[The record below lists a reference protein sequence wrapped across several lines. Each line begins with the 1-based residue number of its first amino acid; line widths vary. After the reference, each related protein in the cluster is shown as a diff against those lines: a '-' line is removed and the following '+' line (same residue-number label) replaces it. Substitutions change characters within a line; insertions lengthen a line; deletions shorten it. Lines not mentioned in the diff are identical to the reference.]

1 MTKAIERRLADLERR
16 VEQLEGGPA
25 SGPKAPTTTGLS
37 LVEQLRAQGGGLTYA
52 GAVVQEGSEFLWIR
66 QHDVEEVRGTD
77 PATIATVLG
86 SLGSPARLALLTSL
100 VAGPRSRPELQDA
113 LGESSTGQLY
123 HHLRDLQAAGLIH
136 QPKRGRYE
144 LAAHTVV
151 PLLTILAAAGDI
163 GVLEP

>member
-1 MTKAIERRLADLERR
+1 MDYVVDPRVDAYIDALPEWQQAIC
-16 VEQLEGGPA
+16 Q
-25 SGPKAPTTTGLS
+25 
-37 LVEQLRAQGGGLTYA
+37 
-52 GAVVQEGSEFLWIR
+52 
-66 QHDVEEVRGTD
+66 EVRELVHAAD
-77 PATIATVLG
+77 PAAIASVLG
-86 SLGSPARLALLTSL
+86 SLGSPARLALLTTL

-144 LAAHTVV
+144 IAAHTVV
-151 PLLTILAAAGDI
+151 PLLTILAAAGDV